1 MVTEEGRGAGS
12 EVGTPVKSSTVM
24 SSISVPSISP
34 VQMTGGEGKVTAG
47 CTSGVNGCE

>member
-12 EVGTPVKSSTVM
+12 EVVAPVESSTVM

-34 VQMTGGEGKVTAG
+34 VQMTGGEVSLTILQQ
-47 CTSGVNGCE
+47 